1 MNRKRLIPALLLGLL
16 LALLMTVSAF
26 AAEDPIKVTMDL
38 SEKEF
43 SEPKTITVAITVSN
57 VGDGEMPGPVRLY
70 YPDDT
75 QVEEFGSPTLSVGGV
90 KTWSGPWKVT
100 QQQLEEGYIVFRVR
114 YQVTDDEGNLVNK
127 AKYFRRTITY
137 LGADPV
143 LKVERKILP
152 TTAQKDQE
160 VSVTYDITNESA
172 TDVTAVTIKENN
184 AISGKSG
191 VIDTL
196 AAGTT
201 DRYTFTVKMGKKD
214 ITSAATITYKAN
226 GKSYTM
232 DVPTETI
239 HYGEVKLSASL
250 SADKK
255 GGAPGD
261 TVKLTL
267 KLTNSGTVDFTNVT
281 VTDATLGTV
290 FSGETVPAK
299 KTVTLE
305 KDLTVTETQDL
316 QFVVKADDPT
326 GSNVETATG
335 RLQVISADPTK
346 QISLR
351 IEAKADRETVY
362 RIPGVVRF
370 TITVYNDSA
379 VDVSN
384 ITVKAVNVNLYTFD
398 SIPAGGKASFT
409 RDTEISMAGSF
420 QFTANCKD
428 QLSQPLVFESN
439 ILPVTYS
446 APTAEPTQPPLVTPP
461 APATEPVPQDLR
473 EPEWLDQVESA
484 ADSAKWILAGITAVL
499 AVLLG
504 IGAVRRIQMKAHS
517 SKAVD
522 HLDYSNYR
530 DYSAAPR
537 RRKRNEVSN
546 GDDRTEPPAAKETDA
561 KETPDEA
568 EAEKPEED
576 TVQDGE
582 LMAETLR
589 RLYSEPEKTA
599 EQAEKAVEDAVKEA
613 VVEDAPTE
621 NAEAPQAEEA
631 PAEEPAAEES
641 AVKAETTPRRRS
653 RRKS

>member
-232 DVPTETI
+232 DVPAETI

-568 EAEKPEED
+568 EKPEED